1 MSWPTYTK
9 AQEGQIT
16 KRALGR
22 ILEMSIYLNHH
33 SVSRPEATAAYQLA
47 EVEAL
52 RRLDDLPDDVRA
64 LRIRDLDETYPE
76 TPTPVQA
83 AVKTFA
89 AASAEAA
96 KRHEE
101 EVARFNATGA
111 Q

>member
-16 KRALGR
+16 KRALQR
-22 ILEMSIYLNHH
+22 ILEMGIYLSHH
-33 SVSRPEATAAYQLA
+33 TTTSRPESILAYQLA
-47 EVEAL
+47 EIDAL

-64 LRIRDLDETYPE
+64 LHIRDLDEMYPE

-83 AVKTFA
+83 AIKTFTA
-89 AASAEAA
+89 VSAEAA

-101 EVARFNATGA
+101 EVARFNATR
-111 Q
+111 